1 MRYSRHMPLPA
12 PSLLSHH
19 HILIEGTDASANP
32 LLLLHGSGGCEK
44 DLLPL
49 AADIAAN
56 SPAIAIRGSE
66 PWDDGF
72 AFFRRFEDR
81 SIDEENLATNA
92 LALAGFIEAA
102 CTNYRFS
109 KLPIAVGFSNGAIMS
124 AALLV
129 TRPGLLA
136 GVILFRPLSPFAE
149 YAMPPFN
156 GVPVLMIDGQHD
168 KRRLPGDGRRLAT
181 RLIDA
186 NACVEHHVL
195 PTGHN
200 ISAEDRSLARRWL
213 ERFQ

>member
-1 MRYSRHMPLPA
+1 MLLPA
-12 PSLLSHH
+12 PRLLSHH
-19 HILIEGTDASANP
+19 HILIEAGHSSTNP

-44 DLLPL
+44 DLLSL
-49 AADIAAN
+49 AGEIAAD

-81 SIDEENLATNA
+81 SIDEVNLATNA
-92 LALAGFIEAA
+92 ASLADFIESA

-124 AALLV
+124 AALLL

-136 GVILFRPLSPFAE
+136 GGILFRPLSPFAQ
-149 YAMPPFN
+149 YAMRPLN
-156 GVPVLMIDGQHD
+156 GVPVLIIDGERD
-168 KRRLPGDGRRLAT
+168 KRRLPGDGYRLAT
-181 RLIDA
+181 RLTGA

-195 PTGHN
+195 RTGHN
-200 ISAEDRSLARRWL
+200 ISTEDRSLAEHWL
-213 ERFQ
+213 KRFQ

>member
-1 MRYSRHMPLPA
+1 MPIPA
-12 PSLLSHH
+12 PRLLSHQ
-19 HILIEGTDASANP
+19 HILIEGKDPFANP

-49 AADIAAN
+49 VAEIAAN

-66 PWDDGF
+66 AWDDGF

-92 LALAGFIEAA
+92 LSLAGFIEAA

-124 AALLV
+124 AALLLM
-129 TRPGLLA
+129 RPDLLA
-136 GVILFRPLSPFAE
+136 GAILFRSLSPFAQ
-149 YAMPPFN
+149 YAMRPLN
-156 GVPVLMIDGQHD
+156 GVPVLMIDGEHD
-168 KRRLPGDGRRLAT
+168 KRRLPGDGHRLAT
-181 RLIDA
+181 RLVNA

-195 PTGHN
+195 ETGHK
-200 ISAEDRSLARRWL
+200 ISAEDCSIAGHWL
-213 ERFQ
+213 KRFR